1 VGRQDRYYQ
10 ETIIWYRNRFEVLRH
25 AAAIAPLDGLVC
37 EFGVATGSTI
47 RCLAESVPLQHRTI
61 FGFDSF
67 KGLPEAWSDLPVGH
81 FACNPPEVPGNVE
94 LIVGWFD
101 RTLAPFLATHP
112 GDVALLHVDSDL
124 YDSARC
130 VLEHFTP
137 RIIAGTVIVF
147 DEYFITGQ
155 ERRAFREW
163 LEKTGRGCRFEA
175 RSLEQLCLTIE

>member
-1 VGRQDRYYQ
+1 MNQ
-10 ETIIWYRNRFEVLRH
+10 EVIIWYRNRFEVLRH
-25 AAAIAPLDGLVC
+25 AAAIAPSKGLVC

-47 RCLAESVPLQHRTI
+47 RCLAESVPLQRRVI
-61 FGFDSF
+61 YGFDSF
-67 KGLPEAWSDLPVGH
+67 KGLPQPWGSYPVGY
-81 FACNPPEVPGNVE
+81 FACDPPPVPDNVE

-101 RTLAPFLATHP
+101 RTLAPFLRMHS
-112 GDVALLHVDSDL
+112 GDVALLHIDSDL

-137 RIIAGTVIVF
+137 RIIPGTVIVF

-175 RSLEQLCLTIE
+175 RSLEQLCLVIE

>member
-1 VGRQDRYYQ
+1 VGGEGGDHQKV
-10 ETIIWYRNRFEVLRH
+10 TWYRDRFEVLWH
-25 AAAIAPLDGLVC
+25 AAAIAPTSGLIC

-47 RCLAESVPLQHRTI
+47 RCLAESVPLHDRI
-61 FGFDSF
+61 VYGFDSF
-67 KGLPEAWSDLPVGH
+67 KGLPEPWAGLPVGH
-81 FACNPPEVPGNVE
+81 FACNPPEVPDNVK

-101 RTLAPFLATHP
+101 RTLAPFLAIYP
-112 GDVALLHVDSDL
+112 DDAALLHIDSDL

-175 RSLEQLCLTIE
+175 RSLEQLCVVIE